1 MKQLTLA
8 IAAILLFNFTYAQ
21 KAVLKSGSV
30 KGLKGQSELN
40 VEFDFSA
47 LKVGTGKK
55 AKTEADYVAEKV
67 AEHNKKEA
75 GKGDKWLEGWK
86 NARDKHYKPKF
97 FELLN
102 DGLKKNGITAGEGK
116 SGAKYTLLVKTTR
129 IEPGYNIGVSKMPAS
144 ADMVYE
150 LKEGGNV
157 VAVIEILNSPG
168 SQFAGYDFD
177 ASTRIAEC
185 YAKSAKT
192 LAGFIAKNAK

>member
-1 MKQLTLA
+1 MKNITLTLA
-8 IAAILLFNFTYAQ
+8 AVLLLSFTYAQ

-30 KGLKGQSELN
+30 KGLKGQTELN
-40 VEFDFSA
+40 VEFDYSA

-55 AKTEADYVAEKV
+55 AKTEADYIAEKV

-86 NARDKHYKPKF
+86 AAPDKHYKPKF

-102 DGLKKNGITAGEGK
+102 DGLKKSGITAGEGK
-116 SGAKYTLLVKTTR
+116 SGAKYTLVVKTTR
-129 IEPGYNIGVSKMPAS
+129 LEPGWNIGISKYPAF

-157 VAVIEILNSPG
+157 VGTVEILNSPG
-168 SQFAGYDFD
+168 SQFSGYDFD
-177 ASTRIAEC
+177 ASTRLAEA

-192 LAGFIAKNAK
+192 LAGFLAKNLK

>member
-1 MKQLTLA
+1 MKNITLSL
-8 IAAILLFNFTYAQ
+8 AAVLLFSYTYAQ

-40 VEFDFSA
+40 VEFDYSQ
-47 LKVGTGKK
+47 LKVGSGKK
-55 AKTEADYVAEKV
+55 AQPEAAYTAEKV

-75 GKGDKWLEGWK
+75 GKGDKWLEGW
-86 NARDKHYKPKF
+86 NSAPDKRYKPKF

-102 DGLKKNGITAGEGK
+102 DGLKKSGVTAGEGK
-116 SGAKYTLLVKTTR
+116 SGAKYTLVVKTTR
-129 IEPGYNIGVSKMPAS
+129 LEPGWNIGISKMPAF

-157 VAVIEILNSPG
+157 VATIEILNSPG
-168 SQFAGYDFD
+168 SQFSGYDFD
-177 ASTRIAEC
+177 AGTRLAEA

-192 LAGFIAKNAK
+192 LAAFISKQIK